1 MGCSTI
7 LKARPTAPF
16 DYLWIS
22 APVPITKQKR
32 TLQSR
37 KASNTRYRILEGVLD
52 CLVEV
57 GYANTSISTIAVR
70 AGVSRGAMQFHFPTK
85 RSAMEAAIT
94 HLMQRRLDTYRADM
108 AKIPAS
114 ESFLDHAI
122 RAYWKQ
128 VTRPEFIALQELT
141 LASRTDT
148 GLARQLSRAF
158 REFVIQSRAPFLE
171 EFPQWRQRKKQYNN
185 AANLAQ
191 YVVEGMAWGYL
202 NGHLN
207 DAAVNDLLATTR
219 ETVLSLLEDAT
230 PKKRK
235 RISVSAKP
243 ARAIAGR

>member
-1 MGCSTI
+1 MTN
-7 LKARPTAPF
+7 K
-16 DYLWIS
+16 
-22 APVPITKQKR
+22 KR

-57 GYANTSISTIAVR
+57 GYVSTSISTIADR

-85 RSAMEAAIT
+85 RSAMEAAIK
-94 HLMQRRLDTYRADM
+94 HLMRRRLDTYRADM

-128 VTRPEFIALQELT
+128 VTRPEFIALQDLT
-141 LASRTDT
+141 LASRTDI
-148 GLARQLSRAF
+148 GLARLLSRAF

-171 EFPQWRQRKKQYNN
+171 EFPQWRQQSKRYNN

-207 DAAVNDLLATTR
+207 DAAVNDLLTTTR
-219 ETVLSLLEDAT
+219 ETVLHLLEDAA
-230 PKKRK
+230 PKKRY
-235 RISVSAKP
+235 RASVSAKP
-243 ARAIAGR
+243 ARTTTKR

>member
-1 MGCSTI
+1 VSNA
-7 LKARPTAPF
+7 K
-16 DYLWIS
+16 
-22 APVPITKQKR
+22 KKR

-52 CLVEV
+52 CLVEI
-57 GYANTSISTIAVR
+57 GYANTSISTIAER
-70 AGVSRGAMQFHFPTK
+70 AGISRGAMQFHFPTK
-85 RSAMEAAIT
+85 RSAMEAAIN

-108 AKIPAS
+108 AKIPSS

-148 GLARQLSRAF
+148 GLAKVLSRAY
-158 REFVIQSRAPFLE
+158 REFVIQSRAPFLD
-171 EFPQWRQRKKQYNN
+171 EFPQWRQQSKRYNN

-207 DAAVNDLLATTR
+207 DTAVDSLLKTTR
-219 ETVLSLLEDAT
+219 DTVLQLLEDGPSERRRRTNKQA
-230 PKKRK
+230 K
-235 RISVSAKP
+235 VSRGAD
-243 ARAIAGR
+243 RH

>member
-1 MGCSTI
+1 MS
-7 LKARPTAPF
+7 L
-16 DYLWIS
+16 S
-22 APVPITKQKR
+22 KQKR
-32 TLQSR
+32 TSQSR
-37 KASNTRYRILEGVLD
+37 KASNTRYRVLEGVLD

-57 GYANTSISTIAVR
+57 GYANTSISTIADR

-141 LASRTDT
+141 LASRTDA
-148 GLARQLSRAF
+148 GLAKLLSRAF
-158 REFVIQSRAPFLE
+158 REFVIQSRAPFLK
-171 EFPQWRQRKKQYNN
+171 EFPQWRQQSKRYNN

-207 DAAVNDLLATTR
+207 DAAVNTLLATTR
-219 ETVLSLLEDAT
+219 DTVLQLLEDPT
-230 PKKRK
+230 PKTRRPKSTRSK
-235 RISVSAKP
+235 V
-243 ARAIAGR
+243 ARRGERH